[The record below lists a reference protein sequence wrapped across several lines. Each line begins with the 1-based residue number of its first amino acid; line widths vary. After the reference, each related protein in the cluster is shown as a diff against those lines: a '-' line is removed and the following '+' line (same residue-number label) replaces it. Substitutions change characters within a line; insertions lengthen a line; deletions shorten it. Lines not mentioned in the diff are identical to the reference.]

1 MLAEN
6 SDKGE
11 NGEIKE
17 NLDGSRVY
25 DGTSVDITPSTD
37 GDGARSYIVENTE
50 TGEFLTTNPVNVGT
64 YKATYSVAEG
74 TNYQAGSISYEF
86 AITEAEMKNVTA
98 NGYDGIY
105 DGHSHMIEVSVQ
117 DELVKDEVVEYGL
130 ELDTYT
136 GTDAPELIDAGT
148 YTVYY
153 QITAPNYKP
162 YTGSAIVT
170 ITQKEIQVVTADQ
183 ETTYLEEA
191 PKFTVDSVKGMV
203 GEETLE
209 NQHAVLSFVTAY
221 TKGYDVGEYAVQ
233 AVVDGLKNYR

>member
-1 MLAEN
+1 MEGIMNAQAMRMTPANAVKNLSGGVLAED

-25 DGTSVDITPSTD
+25 DGTSVDLTPSTD

-50 TGEFLTTNPVNVGT
+50 TGEVLTTDPVNVGT

-105 DGHSHMIEVSVQ
+105 DGHSHGIEVSVQ

-130 ELDTYT
+130 EPDNYNWNRCT
-136 GTDAPELIDAGT
+136 GTYRCRNLYGLLPDHSDELQTLHRKRDRNDQAERDSGCNGRSGDNLSGRSSE
-148 YTVYY
+148 VY
-153 QITAPNYKP
+153 
-162 YTGSAIVT
+162 
-170 ITQKEIQVVTADQ
+170 
-183 ETTYLEEA
+183 
-191 PKFTVDSVKGMV
+191 
-203 GEETLE
+203 
-209 NQHAVLSFVTAY
+209 
-221 TKGYDVGEYAVQ
+221 
-233 AVVDGLKNYR
+233 R

>member
-1 MLAEN
+1 MLAED

-50 TGEFLTTNPVNVGT
+50 TGEFLTTDPVNVGT

-105 DGHSHMIEVSVQ
+105 DRGFC
-117 DELVKDEVVEYGL
+117 
-130 ELDTYT
+130 T
-136 GTDAPELIDAGT
+136 G
-148 YTVYY
+148 
-153 QITAPNYKP
+153 
-162 YTGSAIVT
+162 
-170 ITQKEIQVVTADQ
+170 
-183 ETTYLEEA
+183 
-191 PKFTVDSVKGMV
+191 
-203 GEETLE
+203 
-209 NQHAVLSFVTAY
+209 
-221 TKGYDVGEYAVQ
+221 
-233 AVVDGLKNYR
+233 

>member
-1 MLAEN
+1 MNAQAMRMTPANAVKNLSGGVLAED

-25 DGTSVDITPSTD
+25 DGTSVDLTPSTD

-50 TGEFLTTNPVNVGT
+50 TGDVLTTDPVNVGT

-130 ELDTYT
+130 EPDTYT
-136 GTDAPELIDAGT
+136 GTDAPELIRF
-148 YTVYY
+148 
-153 QITAPNYKP
+153 
-162 YTGSAIVT
+162 T
-170 ITQKEIQVVTADQ
+170 IRSQHRTTNLTQ
-183 ETTYLEEA
+183 EA
-191 PKFTVDSVKGMV
+191 R
-203 GEETLE
+203 L
-209 NQHAVLSFVTAY
+209 
-221 TKGYDVGEYAVQ
+221 
-233 AVVDGLKNYR
+233 